1 MEFNKWLDEY
11 INDEKTANFYGRWNK
26 ELLREAAR
34 EEARE
39 EGYEEATN
47 QRNYDIAKNLLNL
60 NTDVNT
66 ISKAT
71 GLSINDIKNIK

>member
-34 EEARE
+34 EEAKE
-39 EGYEEATN
+39 EGSN
-47 QRNYDIAKNLLNL
+47 QRNYDIAREMLND
-60 NTDVNT
+60 NVEA
-66 ISKAT
+66 SKVAKYT
-71 GLSINDIKNIK
+71 GLSINDIRNIR

>member
-11 INDEKTANFYGRWNK
+11 INDERTANFYGNWNIK
-26 ELLREAAR
+26 LKRDEAFADGI
-34 EEARE
+34 E
-39 EGYEEATN
+39 

-60 NTDVNT
+60 KTDLNT

-71 GLSINDIKNIK
+71 GLSINDIKKLK

>member
-1 MEFNKWLDEY
+1 MEFSKWIDEY
-11 INDEKTANFYGRWNK
+11 VNDEQTLRIYGEWN
-26 ELLREAAR
+26 ERIQREAAR
-34 EEARE
+34 EEAK
-39 EGYEEATN
+39 EEATN

>member
-34 EEARE
+34 EEAK
-39 EGYEEATN
+39 EEAREQN
-47 QRNYDIAKNLLNL
+47 SYDIAKNLLNL

>member
-34 EEARE
+34 EEVRE
-39 EGYEEATN
+39 QN
-47 QRNYDIAKNLLNL
+47 SYDIAKNLLNL